1 MLKILLSTLLLLS
14 LNSFA
19 ATQNG
24 VTLPDSLKIA
34 GQDLVLN
41 GIGTRKATFLRI
53 KVYVGG
59 LYLKQKS
66 SDYTKFLSN
75 DEPKHIIMKFVRS
88 VDADDMQDGWQEAFE
103 NAVKDRKPIE
113 KEIKKFLS
121 LMPDMKEGEE
131 MKLTFLKDGL
141 ETMIKG
147 KKLEK
152 ISGKKFSDA
161 VLSVWFINASDKG
174 LKKGFLGL

>member
-1 MLKILLSTLLLLS
+1 MLKILLSTLMLLT
-14 LNSFA
+14 LNAFA

-24 VTLPDSLKIA
+24 VTLPDTLKIA

-41 GIGTRKATFLRI
+41 GMGTRKATFLKI

-59 LYLKQKS
+59 LYLKEKS
-66 SDYTKFLSN
+66 SDYSKFLKN

-88 VDADDMQDGWQEAFE
+88 VDADDMKDGWQEAFE
-103 NAVKDRKPIE
+103 NAVKDQAPI
-113 KEIKKFLS
+113 KNEIKKFLA
-121 LMPDMKEGEE
+121 LMPDMKEGHE

-141 ETMIKG
+141 KTNINGKEAQMIP
-147 KKLEK
+147 
-152 ISGKKFSDA
+152 GKKFSDA